1 MNSDQTTRL
10 ITGRPAQAGTGAAG
24 VRVKRG
30 LGPRPTRKVTASG
43 LVFQENTTMIR
54 ALRRFWNDRDSLARA
69 IMVAVCVVLVLA
81 AVTAALAMR

>member
-1 MNSDQTTRL
+1 
-10 ITGRPAQAGTGAAG
+10 
-24 VRVKRG
+24 
-30 LGPRPTRKVTASG
+30 
-43 LVFQENTTMIR
+43 MIR